1 MTVTLIGM
9 PASGKSA
16 MSRAIARKL
25 NLTLV
30 ECDSLIEEK
39 AGQKLQDV
47 INEKGIEYFKT
58 LEEDVL
64 CSIDADDAV
73 ISTGGSAVYYDSA
86 MRHFKSLGKVLYLY
100 ADLPTILQRL
110 GDFSKRGI
118 VLKDGQTIADLYE
131 ERCSLYKKYADYTI
145 DCSGSS
151 FVEHKNSILRVVKR
165 WLDNEKSNK

>member
-16 MSRAIARKL
+16 MSRALSRKL
-25 NLTLV
+25 GLTLI
-30 ECDSLIEEK
+30 ECDRLIEEK

-47 INEKGIEYFKT
+47 INEKGLEYFKA
-58 LEEDVL
+58 LEEEVL
-64 CSIDADDAV
+64 TSIEEENAV

-100 ADLPTILQRL
+100 ADLPTILERL
-110 GDFSKRGI
+110 GDYSKRGI
-118 VLKDGQTIADLYE
+118 VLKEGQSIADLYE
-131 ERCSLYKKYADYTI
+131 ERCALYKKYADYTI

-151 FVEHKNSILRVVKR
+151 FTEHKNSIIRVVRR
-165 WLDNEKSNK
+165 WLDKEKSN